1 MPRVSRMI
9 VQNQTAV
16 YHVMSRTALDGFPLE
31 AFEKDFLLDLIK
43 RMSGLFFS
51 EIYGF
56 ALMGNH
62 FHLLVK
68 MIPEDR
74 FTDEEVK
81 DRLELFYGEKKAAAW
96 EGQLPF
102 IREKLA
108 SLSEFV
114 REIKVNFTRFYNKRH
129 GRRGYFWGDRFKS
142 LIVEK
147 GETLINCLAYIDL
160 NPLRAGIVERPE
172 DYRWSSLGY
181 HIQTNNNGGFLSTDF
196 GLAEFNVKSERER
209 VRRYREYVYET
220 GAVPTSNKPY
230 SNSHSSATFVGGVD
244 DSSKYTKST
253 SASASPDRRGIIS
266 NGKWKKRNIDER
278 VLEKE
283 RKRDFEIRRTDRFL
297 YRTRYFTDSGIIGSR
312 DFVFGTYQQFKHLFQ
327 SKHEKKPKSVKGLDG
342 MFSLKRLAER
352 I

>member
-1 MPRVSRMI
+1 MPRVSRMVI
-9 VQNQTAV
+9 RNQTAV

-31 AFEKDFLLDLIK
+31 AFEKDFLLELVK
-43 RMSGLFFS
+43 RMSGLFFT
-51 EIYGF
+51 EVYGF

-74 FTDEEVK
+74 FSDEEVK
-81 DRLELFYGEKKAAAW
+81 ERLELFYGEKKAAVG

-142 LIVEK
+142 VIVEK

-160 NPLRAGIVERPE
+160 NPVRAGIVDKPE
-172 DYRWSSLGY
+172 DYRWNSLGY
-181 HIQTNNNGGFLSTDF
+181 HMQTNNKDRFLSTDF
-196 GLAEFNVKSERER
+196 GLSEFNVKSEKER

-220 GAVPTSNKPY
+220 GAILPS
-230 SNSHSSATFVGGVD
+230 D
-244 DSSKYTKST
+244 KSYIKT
-253 SASASPDRRGIIS
+253 IKA
-266 NGKWKKRNIDER
+266 KT
-278 VLEKE
+278 VEKE
-283 RKRDFEIRRTDRFL
+283 RKRDFEISRTDRFL

-312 DFVFGTYQQFKHLFQ
+312 EYVSVTYQQFKHLFQ

-342 MFSLKRLAER
+342 VFSLKRLSEL